1 MTRMRHHPPPSPIEP
16 RVELRAQYQRELDA
30 LEGQLRT
37 MEAEARHLLA
47 LALRALATN
56 DAASCEA
63 VVRGDDDIDRRY
75 VEIEHGVVSVMAR
88 QQPVASDLRV
98 LLAIDHAALHLER
111 IGDEAVNIA
120 RAVRLAGSLVPSE
133 ELLDALQ
140 KMGEAVAS
148 MSELAVEAFTR
159 RDGALCERVARL
171 DGEVDELDRDILGE
185 ILTYARNDGP
195 REWAARMNRVSR
207 HLERAADHAV
217 DIAEQAWF
225 VITGE
230 LRELD

>member
-1 MTRMRHHPPPSPIEP
+1 MTGIGHHPPPSPIEP
-16 RVELRAQYQRELDA
+16 RVELRAQYRRELHA

-37 MEAEARHLLA
+37 MEAEARHLVA
-47 LALRALATN
+47 LALCALATN
-56 DAASCEA
+56 DAALCEA

-120 RAVRLAGSLVPSE
+120 RAVRLAGSLVPTQ